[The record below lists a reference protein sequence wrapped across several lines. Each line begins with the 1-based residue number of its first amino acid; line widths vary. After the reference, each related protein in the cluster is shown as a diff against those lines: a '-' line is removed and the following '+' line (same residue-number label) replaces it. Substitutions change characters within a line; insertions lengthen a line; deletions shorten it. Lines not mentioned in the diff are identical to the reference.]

1 MLLMTKVAVGC
12 AGLDALARRI
22 AARSVGGEAP
32 AMTRF
37 RPKRADELV
46 GGSLYWIVQHRLV
59 ARQAIRGFDMRE
71 GRTVIR
77 LDARL
82 VPVSPRPMRA
92 HQGWRYLAGAD
103 APADLAEDDPIA
115 LLPPPVAAELARL
128 ALI

>member
-1 MLLMTKVAVGC
+1 MSKVAVGC
-12 AGLDALARRI
+12 ASLEALARRI
-22 AARSVGGEAP
+22 AARTAGGEAP

-37 RPKRADELV
+37 RPKRAEELI
-46 GGSLYWIVQHRLV
+46 GGSLFWIVQHRLV
-59 ARQAIRGFDMRE
+59 ARQAIRGFELHE
-71 GRTVIR
+71 GRTLIR

-82 VPVSPRPMRA
+82 LPVQPRPMRA
-92 HQGWRYLAGAD
+92 HQGWRYLAGRD